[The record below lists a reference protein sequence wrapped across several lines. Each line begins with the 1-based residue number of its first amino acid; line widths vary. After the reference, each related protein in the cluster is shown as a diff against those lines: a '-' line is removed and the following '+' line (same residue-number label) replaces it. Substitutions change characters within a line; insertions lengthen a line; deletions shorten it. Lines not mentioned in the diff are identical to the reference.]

1 MIVYSVYMISS
12 PEGKKYIGMTMKK
25 PAYRWRKGKGYE
37 NNKELYADILKFGW
51 DSFDKTIIASGLT
64 KEEAEQTE
72 VENIRRYKT
81 QDPAYG
87 YNHEM
92 GGMHPKIQAESTKR
106 KNSLSHIGLPRSKEH
121 CKHISKSKMGAQNGM
136 FGMYGGLNPN
146 ATKVI
151 ATATDGNETT
161 YDSIS
166 SACRILKLSKNAF
179 KNISAACKGKRRSA
193 YGFTWRYADDY

>member
-1 MIVYSVYMISS
+1 MNVYSVYMISS

-25 PAYRWRKGKGYE
+25 VTYRWRNGEGYQQNE
-37 NNKELYADILKFGW
+37 ELYADIKKFGW

-64 KEEAEQTE
+64 KEKAEQTE
-72 VENIRRYKT
+72 IENIRKYKT

-92 GGMHPKIQAESTKR
+92 GGMHPKTLAESTKR
-106 KNSLSHIGLPRSKEH
+106 KNSLSHIGLPRSEEH
-121 CKHISKSKMGAQNGM
+121 CKHISESKMGDQNGM

-151 ATATDGNETT
+151 ATASDGGEIT

-166 SACRILKLSKNAF
+166 SACRVLNLSKNAF
-179 KNISAACKGKRRSA
+179 KNVSAACKGKRRSA
-193 YGFTWRYADDY
+193 YGFTWRYADDC